1 MFKQRCGEDVERNIG
16 DDGES
21 DAVLDV
27 VFTKFGAAEDY
38 KDGDFVWVDIGVDVE
53 WDVIVEVVND
63 MVEEVKV
70 DVSLAI
76 VAGEKI
82 LIEKDREN
90 EKRKKE
96 KEKNK

>member
-53 WDVIVEVVND
+53 
-63 MVEEVKV
+63 
-70 DVSLAI
+70 
-76 VAGEKI
+76 
-82 LIEKDREN
+82 
-90 EKRKKE
+90 
-96 KEKNK
+96 